1 MAEHPALR
9 PLYQLL
15 EPLLRI
21 ERQLQVLQTSL
32 ESWTEMHD
40 PLEDANLTE
49 IADDLGRMI
58 RNLQEFMNH
67 LKNEKDHLA
76 IRILFTIIINPDVW
90 SRHFLT
96 T

>member
-32 ESWTEMHD
+32 ESWTEVRD
-40 PLEDANLTE
+40 QLEDANLTE
-49 IADDLGRMI
+49 IADDLARMI
-58 RNLQEFMNH
+58 RNLQELMNH
-67 LKNEKDHLA
+67 LKTEKNHLA
-76 IRILFTIIINPDVW
+76 IRIIFTILINPDVW
-90 SRHFLT
+90 TRHFMAT
-96 T
+96 